1 MKLKRENR
9 EINRLSETKDLAG
22 IGWAGGN
29 PKKSGTCEENVDC
42 GWEVGL
48 DRECGCKWLEL
59 VIAMGCVGN
68 VDWRDGE
75 VGFSGKCG
83 ITGVFWWEVLER
95 AGGTESVVSRDSEVQ
110 RGFGEVRAG
119 QNVDAQIRKSALH
132 GCGKFGALLAFIIA
146 LAAEV
151 VGWARAHGWRA
162 GFLREEEKSGLA
174 HSSGGVLFFTRLFT
188 TTGCNGIRA
197 EGRVLG
203 KVEVGSVLKSAGS
216 FPWIQSGVEPGTPYR
231 RGRFLQVSPARRLN
245 LDAQIGKSALHGGGR
260 FWCPDLKSFKPG
272 A

>member
-1 MKLKRENR
+1 VKLKRENR

-83 ITGVFWWEVLER
+83 ITGVFWWEVMKR
-95 AGGTESVVSRDSEVQ
+95 AGETEFLVSRDNEVQ
-110 RGFGEVRAG
+110 REFCEVRAG
-119 QNVDAQIRKSALH
+119 QNVDAQI
-132 GCGKFGALLAFIIA
+132 GK
-146 LAAEV
+146 
-151 VGWARAHGWRA
+151 
-162 GFLREEEKSGLA
+162 
-174 HSSGGVLFFTRLFT
+174 
-188 TTGCNGIRA
+188 
-197 EGRVLG
+197 
-203 KVEVGSVLKSAGS
+203 
-216 FPWIQSGVEPGTPYR
+216 Y
-231 RGRFLQVSPARRLN
+231 
-245 LDAQIGKSALHGGGR
+245 ALHGGGR
-260 FWCPDLKSFKPG
+260 FDALLAFILSFGSRGGWRDQSTQVACWFIAGGREIRVRSLERRSSFLHAPIYHDRLLVN
-272 A
+272 